1 MRKSNIITVS
11 GAGSART
18 PALIGTLMRRKDRF
32 PLKKIIFF
40 DKYMSRFQKIQD
52 YVLMLLKNI

>member
-18 PALIGTLMRRKDRF
+18 PALIGTLMQRKDH
-32 PLKKIIFF
+32 FF
-40 DKYMSRFQKIQD
+40 
-52 YVLMLLKNI
+52 